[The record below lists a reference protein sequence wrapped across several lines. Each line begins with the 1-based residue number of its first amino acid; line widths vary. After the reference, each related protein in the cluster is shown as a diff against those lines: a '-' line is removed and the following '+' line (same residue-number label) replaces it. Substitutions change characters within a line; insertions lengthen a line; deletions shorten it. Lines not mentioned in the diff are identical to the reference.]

1 MTAVLGGFE
10 KGMDMAIT
18 GGFGTTMDFERGTAR
33 QWAMGRDGVKRWADS
48 GEPVDAPR
56 CAEIEWHPMETA
68 PHDRRLMVWSGQEMY
83 CAHWAQNP
91 MTGDEAW
98 IVAEW
103 GTDGDQALVKP
114 THWRPLPLPPKRWQ

>member
-1 MTAVLGGFE
+1 MTPRDLIDDLRSRINPAY
-10 KGMDMAIT
+10 AAQI
-18 GGFGTTMDFERGTAR
+18 GTESYER
-33 QWAMGRDGVKRWADS
+33 QL
-48 GEPVDAPR
+48 
-56 CAEIEWHPMETA
+56 CAEALEALISEHEWHPIETA
-68 PHDRRLMVWSGQEMY
+68 PHDKRVMVWSGQETY

-114 THWRPLPLPPKRWQ
+114 THWRPLPLPPNANVTGLAPKKGNED